1 MIDLIRTDSSNE
13 DYRKLVLELD
23 KDLAE
28 RDGDDAPFFA
38 QYNKSDDIKYT
49 IVAYEDGV
57 RVGSGA
63 IKHYEDGVV
72 EIKRMYV
79 PPVQRGKGIASVVL
93 KELEVWAKELGYSK
107 AILET
112 GKKMPEA
119 ISVYKKNGYV
129 LIPNYGQYAAVE
141 ESVCFEKVLDA
152 RS

>member
-1 MIDLIRTDSSNE
+1 MINLIRTDSSNE

-49 IVAYEDGV
+49 IVAYDDGIP
-57 RVGSGA
+57 VGSGA
-63 IKHYEDGVV
+63 IKEYEDGVV
-72 EIKRMYV
+72 EVKRMYV
-79 PPVQRGKGIASVVL
+79 PPVHRGKGIASVVL
-93 KELEVWAKELGYSK
+93 KDLEQWAKELGYSK

-119 ISVYKKNGYV
+119 IRVYNKNGYA
-129 LIPNYGQYAAVE
+129 LIPNYGQYAGVE
-141 ESVCFEKVLDA
+141 ESVCFEKFL
-152 RS
+152 